1 MTRRDYVMLS
11 GALKRATDRA
21 ENADE
26 LNGVRAAT
34 EEIAGAISERSSE
47 FDVPKFI
54 TDSGVAK

>member
-11 GALKRATDRA
+11 SALKRATDRA

-34 EEIAGAISERSSE
+34 EEIAGAIAERSSA
-47 FDVPKFI
+47 FDTDQFKH
-54 TDSGVAK
+54 DSGVAK